1 MGDFSSKKLFI
12 SLKTQGAVACV
23 IGD

>member
-1 MGDFSSKKLFI
+1 MKS
-12 SLKTQGAVACV
+12 QGAVACV